1 MSVLLTNIKKCKS
14 EIEDFLENNDC
25 GIISSYDHS
34 RVILKTVEIV
44 DDYEIEER
52 EILKDPNIYQ
62 PSNLEIDLE
71 EKVEN
76 FSRFNEI
83 KKEIKRILSKYNC
96 KIETNYD
103 MSYPYIFDKY
113 GNSENLVV

>member
-1 MSVLLTNIKKCKS
+1 MSVLSTNIKRCQV
-14 EIEDFLENNDC
+14 EIEDFLEDNGC
-25 GIISSYDHS
+25 GITSSYDHS

-52 EILKDPNIYQ
+52 EVLKDPNIYQ
-62 PSNLEIDLE
+62 PSILEIDLE

-76 FSRFNEI
+76 FSKFNQV
-83 KKEIKRILSKYNC
+83 KKEIEGILSKYNC
-96 KIETNYD
+96 KIETTYD
-103 MSYPYIFDKY
+103 MSYPYIYDKY